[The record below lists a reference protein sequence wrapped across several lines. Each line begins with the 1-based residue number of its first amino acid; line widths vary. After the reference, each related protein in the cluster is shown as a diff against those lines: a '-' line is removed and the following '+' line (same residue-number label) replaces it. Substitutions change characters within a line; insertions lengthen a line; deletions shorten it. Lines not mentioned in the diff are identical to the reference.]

1 MQFLLYIIAY
11 PLLWCLSILPF
22 PVFYL
27 LSDCVYFI
35 VYHVIGYRKKTV
47 RNNLAD
53 TLPHLSVAERRRI
66 EKKFFQHMCDMFL
79 EMVKTMTISEAE
91 MKKRFVFTNI
101 ELVQEMEQKNKSII
115 MMCAHYASWEWLI
128 IIDKYINFRTFA
140 VYKKIQNKYFD
151 KLIRDIRSRFNSTVI
166 EAKETVDAIRRN
178 EINNIKGFYGFASD
192 QSPQLHRTNY
202 FDTFMGINVPV
213 FTGAEML
220 AKKLDLSLVFVKV
233 QKVKRGHYQAT
244 FVPLTENPKEI
255 PNYEITST
263 YLRMVEEQI
272 HEAPEFYLWTHKRW
286 KHRDKQS
293 ERSPRIKKA
302 LS

>member
-11 PLLWCLSILPF
+11 PFLWCISILPF
-22 PVFYL
+22 PLFYF
-27 LSDCVYFI
+27 LSDCTYVV
-35 VYHVIGYRKKTV
+35 VYHLVGYRKKTV
-47 RNNLAD
+47 RDNIAL
-53 TLPHLSVAERRRI
+53 TLPHLSKEERIRI
-66 EKKFFQHMCDMFL
+66 EKKFFKHMCDMFL
-79 EMVKTMTISEAE
+79 EMIKTMTISETE

-101 ELVQEMEQKNKSII
+101 EMVREMEKKNKSII

-128 IIDKYINFRTFA
+128 ILDKYIDFRTFA

-151 KLIRDIRSRFNSTVI
+151 KLIRDIRSHFNATLI
-166 EAKETVDAIRRN
+166 EAKETVDVIRKN

-220 AKKLDLSLVFVKV
+220 AKKMDLSLVFVKV

-244 FVPLTENPKEI
+244 FVPLVENPKEV
-255 PNYEITST
+255 PNYQITSM

-272 HEAPEFYLWTHKRW
+272 HEAPEYYLWTHKRW

-293 ERSPRIKKA
+293 LKSPRIKKA
-302 LS
+302 LN

>member
-1 MQFLLYIIAY
+1 MQFILYIIAY
-11 PLLWCLSILPF
+11 PFLWCVSMLPF

-27 LSDCVYFI
+27 LSDCIYFI

-47 RNNLAD
+47 RKNLAD
-53 TLPHLSVAERRRI
+53 TLPHLSEQERRRI
-66 EKKFFQHMCDMFL
+66 ERKFFQHMCDMFL

-101 ELVQEMEQKNKSII
+101 ELVQEMEKKNKSII

-244 FVPLTENPKEI
+244 FVPLSENPKEV

-263 YLRMVEEQI
+263 YLRMVEAQI
-272 HEAPEFYLWTHKRW
+272 YEAPEFYLWTHKRW

-293 ERSPRIKKA
+293 DRSPRIKKA
-302 LS
+302 LN

>member
-1 MQFLLYIIAY
+1 
-11 PLLWCLSILPF
+11 
-22 PVFYL
+22 
-27 LSDCVYFI
+27 
-35 VYHVIGYRKKTV
+35 
-47 RNNLAD
+47 
-53 TLPHLSVAERRRI
+53 
-66 EKKFFQHMCDMFL
+66 
-79 EMVKTMTISEAE
+79 
-91 MKKRFVFTNI
+91 
-101 ELVQEMEQKNKSII
+101 

-128 IIDKYINFRTFA
+128 ILDKYIDFRTFA

-151 KLIRDIRSRFNSTVI
+151 KLIRDIRSHFNATLI
-166 EAKETVDAIRRN
+166 EAKETVDVIRKN

-220 AKKLDLSLVFVKV
+220 AKKMDLSLVFVKV

-244 FVPLTENPKEI
+244 FVPLVENPKEV
-255 PNYEITST
+255 PNYQITSM

-272 HEAPEFYLWTHKRW
+272 HEAPEYYLWTHKRW

-293 ERSPRIKKA
+293 LKSPRIKKA
-302 LS
+302 LN